1 MDPSTARA
9 TIDDVQ
15 EFGVNRFFAAAIIA
29 VLISTTVACRAD
41 HKDSEPSP
49 TPSATARTEVT
60 LPPDPTA
67 TPSVSV
73 APTVTA
79 GELKLRVV
87 EVATGAVLD
96 LPVSFGR
103 ANAWSRDSS
112 QQAVAGD
119 GLAVGD
125 ADGSPFSLFWKAQC
139 YAVEWSPTQDIVA
152 AACGDGLVVLDAGGK
167 VLARD
172 DVSPND
178 WTGRSPYVHW
188 SPDGHTLAYGPMN
201 APISILRN
209 DGTRSQVGGTFARVQ
224 WLSDGR
230 LASIEQADYRA
241 ATTVRIH
248 DPAKGYSVVEQL
260 TVPAGA
266 NGLGIDP
273 TGKYVGFAGYGA
285 SPPVGTRILPS
296 VFSLLRI
303 ADGQAVATFA
313 AYDSNYNPAS
323 FSPDGQSVLLQ
334 TDLCGP
340 SWSLRVGKLDGSSRV
355 IARGA
360 FMATK
365 FSPDGTQ
372 VGFTRGTELWT
383 VDSDGGTPPRR
394 LAENVHGPFGFDW
407 SPDSKWISVPPFF
420 GGFDQCP

>member
-1 MDPSTARA
+1 
-9 TIDDVQ
+9 V
-15 EFGVNRFFAAAIIA
+15 AAG
-29 VLISTTVACRAD
+29 
-41 HKDSEPSP
+41 K
-49 TPSATARTEVT
+49 
-60 LPPDPTA
+60 
-67 TPSVSV
+67 
-73 APTVTA
+73 
-79 GELKLRVV
+79 LKLRVV
-87 EVATGAVLD
+87 QVATGALID
-96 LPVSFGR
+96 LPVDFGR
-103 ANAWSRDSS
+103 ANAWSRNSS

-139 YAVEWSPTQDIVA
+139 YDVEWSPTQDIVA
-152 AACGDGLVVLDAGGK
+152 AACADGLVVLDAGGK

-172 DVSPND
+172 DPSPND
-178 WTGRSPYVHW
+178 WTSMSPYVHW

-209 DGTRSQVGGTFARVQ
+209 DGTRSQVGGAFARAQ

-230 LASIEQADYRA
+230 LASIEQADYRS

-273 TGKYVGFAGYGA
+273 TGKYVGFGVYAA
-285 SPPVGTRILPS
+285 SPPAGTRILPS
-296 VFSLLRI
+296 AFSLVRI
-303 ADGQAVATFA
+303 ADGRTVATFS

-340 SWSLRVGKLDGSSRV
+340 NWSLRVGKVDGSSRA
-355 IARGA
+355 IEQGA

-365 FSPDGTQ
+365 FSPDGTR
-372 VGFTRGTELWT
+372 VGFTRGTELWV
-383 VDSDGGTPPRR
+383 VDSDGATPARR
-394 LAENVHGPFGFDW
+394 LAEGVHGPFGFEW
-407 SPDSKWISVPPFF
+407 SPDSKWISLPPFF